1 MRIFMSSPPHPT
13 ETVTGFDLKCT
24 GTGCQGGGGSPS
36 LEVLQSC
43 ADVALRDV
51 VWWEVLVV
59 GGQLGWMTWEVV
71 SNLGDCV
78 ILFYMK
84 TI

>member
-1 MRIFMSSPPHPT
+1 MLDS
-13 ETVTGFDLKCT
+13 L
-24 GTGCQGGGGSPS
+24 S
-36 LEVLQSC
+36 LEVLQSRG
-43 ADVALRDV
+43 DVALRDV

-59 GGQLGWMTWEVV
+59 GGRLGWMTWEVV

-84 TI
+84 II